1 MRALIQRVLESEVKI
16 NDKSIG
22 KIGKGFLVLLG
33 ITHTDTKKEVEWLAN
48 KIKGLRVF
56 EDENGKMNLG
66 LDEISGDIL
75 IVSQFTLYGNCIKG
89 KRPGFTEAARPD
101 IAIPLYENFIEK
113 FKEFNVGKV
122 ETGKFGA
129 DMKVSLIN
137 DGPVTLIIDT
147 KDIKNINGI

>member
-1 MRALIQRVLESEVKI
+1 MRAVVQRVLESSVKI
-16 NDKSIG
+16 DGVGVG
-22 KIGKGFLVLLG
+22 KIDKGFLVLLG
-33 ITHTDTKKEVEWLAN
+33 ITHEDTEKDVDWLAN

-66 LDEISGDIL
+66 LDEIKGDIL

-89 KRPGFTEAARPD
+89 RRPGFTDAARPEV
-101 IAIPLYENFIEK
+101 AIPLYESFIEK
-113 FKEFNVGKV
+113 FKSFGIGKV
-122 ETGKFGA
+122 ETGRFGA

-147 KDIKNINGI
+147 INMPKK

>member
-1 MRALIQRVLESEVKI
+1 MRAVVQRVSEAEVKI
-16 NDKSIG
+16 DGISVG
-22 KIGKGFLVLLG
+22 KIDKGFLVLLG
-33 ITHTDTKKEVEWLAN
+33 ITHEDTEKEVTWLAN

-66 LDEISGDIL
+66 LDETKGDIL

-89 KRPGFTEAARPD
+89 KRPSFTEAGRPEM
-101 IAIPLYENFIEK
+101 AIPLYESFIEK
-113 FKEFNVGKV
+113 FKEFGFGKV

-147 KDIKNINGI
+147 IHMPK

>member
-137 DGPVTLIIDT
+137 DGPVTLMIDT
-147 KDIKNINGI
+147 IHMPK